1 VKIKRAL
8 SYKIKGVQFLPL
20 KKKNRVSAKMRKKK
34 KKKVDAMDRKRLERR
49 KNGEKIRV

>member
-1 VKIKRAL
+1 L

-34 KKKVDAMDRKRLERR
+34 KKVDAMDRKRLERR